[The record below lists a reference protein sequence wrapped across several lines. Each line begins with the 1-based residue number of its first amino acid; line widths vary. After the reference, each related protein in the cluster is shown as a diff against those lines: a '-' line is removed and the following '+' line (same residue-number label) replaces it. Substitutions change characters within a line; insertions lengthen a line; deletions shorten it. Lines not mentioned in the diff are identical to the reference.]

1 MGFLGDT
8 CKAHCT
14 ELAKKWFRFLCKI
27 VRKILNELLANPV
40 KVLGV

>member
-14 ELAKKWFRFLCKI
+14 ELAKKWFRFLRKI
-27 VRKILNELLANPV
+27 VWKILNEVLDNPV
-40 KVLGV
+40 KVLAV